1 MFSHMYSTINI
12 HSFTICI
19 ISQFYMYINYEEKIK
34 MIDAKVKI
42 VVTSGVR
49 NNDKELQNNEK
60 YFLS

>member
-1 MFSHMYSTINI
+1 
-12 HSFTICI
+12 
-19 ISQFYMYINYEEKIK
+19 MYINYEEKIK